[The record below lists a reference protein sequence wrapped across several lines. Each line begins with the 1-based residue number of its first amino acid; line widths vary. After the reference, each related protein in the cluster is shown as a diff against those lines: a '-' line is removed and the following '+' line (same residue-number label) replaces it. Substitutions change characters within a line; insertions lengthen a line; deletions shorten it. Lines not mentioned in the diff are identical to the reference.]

1 MPILFV
7 LMIKCVKRDVLNI
20 SPYHAA
26 DVCLFLSLN
35 I

>member
-7 LMIKCVKRDVLNI
+7 LVIKYIKRDVLNI

-26 DVCLFLSLN
+26 DVVCFYH
-35 I
+35 